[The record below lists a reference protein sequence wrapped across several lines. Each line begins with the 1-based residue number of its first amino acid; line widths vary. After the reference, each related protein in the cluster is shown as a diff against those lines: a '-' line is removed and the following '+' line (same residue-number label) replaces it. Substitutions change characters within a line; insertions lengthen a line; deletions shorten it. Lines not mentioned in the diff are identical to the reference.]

1 MPQAFGTAHG
11 PGPGPDPAAP
21 AAEPGRGRAHA
32 RRARRQRTGRRP
44 WSLRTRLV
52 VSAVA
57 LIAVVCAVI
66 GTVTTIA
73 LQSYLQ
79 GQVDDDLRG
88 SVGRFLAK
96 PGPGG
101 QLPRNDVLFV
111 ASPGQPIGTVG
122 ARFGQNGEISTSGKS
137 NDSPMTNDIDA
148 EGRVDPLTS
157 GQRKELATVPRDG
170 RVHTVELPG
179 LGGYRAMAQWDH
191 GDGGIILAFPL
202 DQTQETVN
210 TLILVEVCVTAA
222 GLVAAGIAGAAMV
235 GISLRP
241 LRRVAATA
249 TRVSE
254 LPLHSGEVALRER
267 VPASEADPRTEVGQ
281 VGAAL
286 NRMLGHVES
295 ALAARQESETRVR
308 QFVADAS
315 HELRT
320 PLASIRGYAELT
332 RRGREEIGPD
342 TRYALGRVE
351 SEAGR
356 MTGLVEDLLLL
367 ARLDAGRPLES
378 AEVDLSRLVVDAVS
392 DARAVGSDHEWR
404 LELPDE
410 PAVVQGD
417 DARLRQVLVNLL
429 ANART
434 HTPVGTTVTARVL
447 WTGPRPS
454 PCRTPYLAPHGL
466 PYGRGGAAGTSGTGG
481 TYGAD
486 EVYGVEEVYGPGGV
500 ARAARTAGAYGPSGA
515 AAPGRVAGTGTV
527 YGPGGAYAPARSA
540 ETTGAAGAAWAA
552 GAAGAARA
560 AWAAG
565 AAGAARAAWAAG
577 AAGAAGAAEAG
588 SPRGA
593 GSTDGHRKKSGSG
606 SPYTASYGSSKATAR
621 AAGTSSGSSTNAAA
635 RAAGTPYRPPNA
647 TACTAGTPYGSPY
660 SAARAAGTSSG
671 SSTNAAARA
680 AGTPYRPPNA
690 TACT

>member
-1 MPQAFGTAHG
+1 M
-11 PGPGPDPAAP
+11 
-21 AAEPGRGRAHA
+21 
-32 RRARRQRTGRRP
+32 
-44 WSLRTRLV
+44 RTRLV

-101 QLPRNDVLFV
+101 QLPRTDVLFV

-122 ARFGQNGEISTSGKS
+122 ARFGQNGEIFTSGKS

-170 RVHTVELPG
+170 QVHTVELPG

-378 AEVDLSRLVVDAVS
+378 AEVDLSPLVVDAVS

-434 HTPVGTTVTARVL
+434 HTPAGTTVTARVL
-447 WTGPRPS
+447 WAGPRPS
-454 PCRTPYLAPHGL
+454 PYRTPYLAAHGL
-466 PYGRGGAAGTSGTGG
+466 P
-481 TYGAD
+481 
-486 EVYGVEEVYGPGGV
+486 YGPGGV
-500 ARAARTAGAYGPSGA
+500 ARA
-515 AAPGRVAGTGTV
+515 
-527 YGPGGAYAPARSA
+527 
-540 ETTGAAGAAWAA
+540 TGAAGATGA
-552 GAAGAARA
+552 GST
-560 AWAAG
+560 
-565 AAGAARAAWAAG
+565 
-577 AAGAAGAAEAG
+577 AEAAC
-588 SPRGA
+588 PRGA

-606 SPYTASYGSSKATAR
+606 SPYTASYGSS
-621 AAGTSSGSSTNAAA
+621 NAAA
-635 RAAGTPYRPPNA
+635 RAAGTPY
-647 TACTAGTPYGSPY
+647 GSPHT
-660 SAARAAGTSSG
+660 AARAAGVFGTPQSPSYVSLEIEDDG
-671 SSTNAAARA
+671 PGIPPELLPHVFERFARGDASRSRA
-680 AGTPYRPPNA
+680 AGSTGLGLAIVHAVVAAHGGQVTVDSVPGRTVFGVHLPVHQVVTHSQAGHRLTTQP
-690 TACT
+690 

>member
-1 MPQAFGTAHG
+1 MAHPPIG
-11 PGPGPDPAAP
+11 PPPAPDTPPSAGAAQ
-21 AAEPGRGRAHA
+21 GRAHA
-32 RRARRQRTGRRP
+32 RRAQRGGRRP

-52 VSAVA
+52 VSAVT

-66 GTVTTIA
+66 GTVTTLA

-79 GQVDDDLRG
+79 GQVDGDLRA
-88 SVGRFLAK
+88 SVGRFLNK
-96 PGPGG
+96 PGPAGE
-101 QLPRNDVLFV
+101 LPRDDVLFV

-122 ARFGQNGEISTSGKS
+122 ARFGQDGEISTSGKS
-137 NDSPMTNDIDA
+137 NDSPMTNDIDVDS
-148 EGRVDPLTS
+148 RVDSLTS
-157 GQRKELATVPRDG
+157 GQRKALAAVPLDG
-170 RVHTVELPG
+170 QVHTIDLPG
-179 LGGYRAMAQWDH
+179 LGGYRAVAQWDH
-191 GDGGIILAFPL
+191 REGGIILAFPL

-210 TLILVEVCVTAA
+210 TLILVEFCVAAA

-267 VPASEADPRTEVGQ
+267 VPAAEADPRTEVGQ

-342 TRYALGRVE
+342 TRHALGRVE

-367 ARLDAGRPLES
+367 ARLDAGRPLEC
-378 AEVDLSRLVVDAVS
+378 AEVDLSPLVVDAVS

-410 PAVVQGD
+410 PAVVHGD
-417 DARLRQVLVNLL
+417 AARLHQVLVNLL

-434 HTPVGTTVTARVL
+434 HTPAGTTVTARVL
-447 WTGPRPS
+447 WGGPQAAPYPSPYPAPYGLSHEVSGGVSPGPR
-454 PCRTPYLAPHGL
+454 
-466 PYGRGGAAGTSGTGG
+466 
-481 TYGAD
+481 
-486 EVYGVEEVYGPGGV
+486 
-500 ARAARTAGAYGPSGA
+500 
-515 AAPGRVAGTGTV
+515 
-527 YGPGGAYAPARSA
+527 
-540 ETTGAAGAAWAA
+540 
-552 GAAGAARA
+552 
-560 AWAAG
+560 
-565 AAGAARAAWAAG
+565 
-577 AAGAAGAAEAG
+577 
-588 SPRGA
+588 
-593 GSTDGHRKKSGSG
+593 GHRKGGG
-606 SPYTASYGSSKATAR
+606 SPYAPPYGSPYAPPYAPPY
-621 AAGTSSGSSTNAAA
+621 GSPYAAA
-635 RAAGTPYRPPNA
+635 RAAGAFGPPRPPSYSYVSLEIEDDGPGIPPELLPHVFERFA
-647 TACTAGTPYGSPY
+647 RGDASRSRGAGSTGLGLAIVHAVV
-660 SAARAAGTSSG
+660 AAHDGQVTVDSVPGRTVFGVHLPVHPPVRP
-671 SSTNAAARA
+671 STGAF
-680 AGTPYRPPNA
+680 TKPLTRP
-690 TACT
+690 